1 MLRILLSVGNI
12 VFSLILGALLMAVV
26 AIYSPETL
34 SMMLGWARSFK
45 GLITSTGLN
54 PKYNIWLELL
64 LEERQLLLM
73 FFTVIARIILAILAY
88 PIVLLR
94 EEDGQTVARYDWNIR
109 TTRWWMNLLAPLARG
124 IFKSNHDIV
133 MRSGAKGICG
143 LLGGVSGTCA
153 WVEG

>member
-1 MLRILLSVGNI
+1 MLGCSPWAGWGDFPVLRLVLSISNL

-45 GLITSTGLN
+45 GLITSTGLAA
-54 PKYNIWLELL
+54 KYNIWLELL

-73 FFTVIARIILAILAY
+73 FFTVIARIILAVVLY

-94 EEDGQTVARYDWNIR
+94 EKT
-109 TTRWWMNLLAPLARG
+109 
-124 IFKSNHDIV
+124 
-133 MRSGAKGICG
+133 
-143 LLGGVSGTCA
+143 
-153 WVEG
+153 

>member
-1 MLRILLSVGNI
+1 MANEGVLGSVPVGLPSVGGFPVLRILLSVGNI

-45 GLITSTGLN
+45 ALITSTGLN

-73 FFTVIARIILAILAY
+73 FFTVIARVILAILAY

-94 EEDGQTVARYDWNIR
+94 ER
-109 TTRWWMNLLAPLARG
+109 T
-124 IFKSNHDIV
+124 
-133 MRSGAKGICG
+133 
-143 LLGGVSGTCA
+143 
-153 WVEG
+153 

>member
-12 VFSLILGALLMAVV
+12 VFSLILGALLMAFV

-45 GLITSTGLN
+45 SLITGTGLAA
-54 PKYNIWLELL
+54 KYNIWLELL

-73 FFTVIARIILAILAY
+73 FFTVIARVMLAILVY

-94 EEDGQTVARYDWNIR
+94 ER
-109 TTRWWMNLLAPLARG
+109 T
-124 IFKSNHDIV
+124 
-133 MRSGAKGICG
+133 
-143 LLGGVSGTCA
+143 
-153 WVEG
+153 

>member
-1 MLRILLSVGNI
+1 MAFGAVLGLRIVGPKRLELPVLRLILSISNL

-45 GLITSTGLN
+45 GLITSTGLDA
-54 PKYNIWLELL
+54 KYNIWLELL

-73 FFTVIARIILAILAY
+73 FFTVIARIILALIAY

-94 EEDGQTVARYDWNIR
+94 EKT
-109 TTRWWMNLLAPLARG
+109 
-124 IFKSNHDIV
+124 
-133 MRSGAKGICG
+133 
-143 LLGGVSGTCA
+143 
-153 WVEG
+153 

>member
-1 MLRILLSVGNI
+1 MLRLVLSISNL

-54 PKYNIWLELL
+54 AKYNIWLELL

-73 FFTVIARIILAILAY
+73 FFTVIARVILAVVLY

-94 EEDGQTVARYDWNIR
+94 EKT
-109 TTRWWMNLLAPLARG
+109 
-124 IFKSNHDIV
+124 
-133 MRSGAKGICG
+133 
-143 LLGGVSGTCA
+143 
-153 WVEG
+153 

>member
-1 MLRILLSVGNI
+1 VADWAVLDLPAGAAPVRWGDFSVLRILLSVGNI

-34 SMMLGWARSFK
+34 SMMLAWARSFK

-73 FFTVIARIILAILAY
+73 FFTVIARIILAVAAY

-94 EEDGQTVARYDWNIR
+94 ER
-109 TTRWWMNLLAPLARG
+109 T
-124 IFKSNHDIV
+124 
-133 MRSGAKGICG
+133 
-143 LLGGVSGTCA
+143 
-153 WVEG
+153 

>member
-1 MLRILLSVGNI
+1 VAKGAVLTLPPWGSRCPLGGIPVLRILLSVGNI

-73 FFTVIARIILAILAY
+73 FFTVIARIILAVLAY

-94 EEDGQTVARYDWNIR
+94 EKT
-109 TTRWWMNLLAPLARG
+109 
-124 IFKSNHDIV
+124 
-133 MRSGAKGICG
+133 
-143 LLGGVSGTCA
+143 
-153 WVEG
+153 

>member
-1 MLRILLSVGNI
+1 MGCAGPLGDFPVLRILLSVGNI

-34 SMMLGWARSFK
+34 SAMLGWARSFK
-45 GLITSTGLN
+45 SLITSTGLN

-73 FFTVIARIILAILAY
+73 FFTVIARVILAVVAY

-94 EEDGQTVARYDWNIR
+94 ER
-109 TTRWWMNLLAPLARG
+109 T
-124 IFKSNHDIV
+124 
-133 MRSGAKGICG
+133 
-143 LLGGVSGTCA
+143 
-153 WVEG
+153 

>member
-1 MLRILLSVGNI
+1 VLRLLLSIGNI
-12 VFSLILGALLMAVV
+12 VLALILGALLMAVV

-45 GLITSTGLN
+45 SIITGTGLN

-73 FFTVIARIILAILAY
+73 FFTVIARIILWLIAY

-94 EEDGQTVARYDWNIR
+94 ER
-109 TTRWWMNLLAPLARG
+109 T
-124 IFKSNHDIV
+124 
-133 MRSGAKGICG
+133 
-143 LLGGVSGTCA
+143 
-153 WVEG
+153 